1 MTTPAPLA
9 KVLLFLHSS
18 PLTVNQQNKDPKLD
32 HFFSPKSI
40 AVIGAST
47 KAGKVG
53 HSIVRNILEYDYS
66 GRVYPV
72 NPTADM
78 ILGQKAFPDLLSVP
92 DPIDLAIVAVPPEKV
107 LGAIGQCGKKGIDSV
122 IVITSGFKETGG
134 DGSRLE
140 KELAAEI
147 KNAGIR
153 LVGPNCLGVIDTA
166 SCLNASFA
174 AGMPFA
180 GHIGFF
186 SQSGALCV
194 AILDWALGENIGF
207 SKFVS
212 LGNKTDVTEID
223 LMKAMA
229 ADENTRVI
237 LGYIEG
243 IEDGRTF
250 MNVARSVSKKKPV
263 ILIKSGTTKAGAKA
277 ASSHTGALAGSN
289 TAYNAAFK
297 QCGIIHASS
306 VHELFTYATAFA
318 SQPLPKGPNVAI
330 ITNSGGPGIIAADAC
345 DRSDL
350 QLPSVPRDTVEQL
363 RSFLPKTASFYNPI
377 DIIGDAGAERYEK
390 TLKAIIADHLFHS
403 VLILLT
409 PTASVDIEETAKA
422 IVSIAKTTDKPIMTS
437 FMGEK
442 RVRPGRRIFQE
453 NGIPSFGYPEDAVA
467 ALNAMF
473 GRRHWLDQPEKR
485 YERIDVATSKVRRI
499 FASVTRQRRADL
511 IEIEAREILDA
522 YGFELPR
529 TILANTT
536 KEAVKAASEIG
547 YPVVMKIA
555 SPDVLHKSDLGGTRV
570 GLGNERMVEDAFFDI
585 TSNVRQRLPNARIL
599 GIVVQEM
606 IQGGKEVILGITND
620 IQFGPMIMFGLGGI
634 YVEVLK
640 DVSFRIVPVSVEEAD
655 AMIREIRSFPLLRG
669 VRGES
674 PADLIAIRK
683 SILLLSQM
691 ALDFPEIIEAD
702 INPLLIRPQ
711 GKGAIAVDARF
722 TIQE

>member
-1 MTTPAPLA
+1 M
-9 KVLLFLHSS
+9 
-18 PLTVNQQNKDPKLD
+18 D

-107 LGAIGQCGKKGIDSV
+107 LGAIGQCEKKGIDSV
-122 IVITSGFKETGG
+122 IVITSGFKEIGG

-140 KELAAEI
+140 KELASEI

-237 LGYIEG
+237 LGYLEG

-350 QLPSVPRDTVEQL
+350 QLPSVPGDTVEQL

-403 VLILLT
+403 ALILLT

>member
-1 MTTPAPLA
+1 
-9 KVLLFLHSS
+9 
-18 PLTVNQQNKDPKLD
+18 LD

-107 LGAIGQCGKKGIDSV
+107 LGAIGQCEKKGIDSV

-140 KELAAEI
+140 KELASKI

-237 LGYIEG
+237 LGYLEG

-289 TAYNAAFK
+289 TAYNAAFN

-390 TLKAIIADHLFHS
+390 TLKTIIADHLFHS
-403 VLILLT
+403 ALILLT

-640 DVSFRIVPVSVEEAD
+640 DVSFRIAPVSVEEAD

>member
-1 MTTPAPLA
+1 M
-9 KVLLFLHSS
+9 
-18 PLTVNQQNKDPKLD
+18 TVNQQNKDPKLD

-122 IVITSGFKETGG
+122 IVITSGFKEIGG

-409 PTASVDIEETAKA
+409 PTASVDIKETAKA

>member
-9 KVLLFLHSS
+9 KVLLFVHSS

-53 HSIVRNILEYDYS
+53 HSIVRNILEYDYP

-92 DPIDLAIVAVPPEKV
+92 DPVDLAIVAVPPEKV

-140 KELAAEI
+140 EELAADI

-153 LVGPNCLGVIDTA
+153 LVGPNCLGIIDTA

-377 DIIGDAGAERYEK
+377 DIIGDAGAERYKK

>member
-1 MTTPAPLA
+1 
-9 KVLLFLHSS
+9 
-18 PLTVNQQNKDPKLD
+18 LD

-47 KAGKVG
+47 KAEKVG
-53 HSIVRNILEYDYS
+53 HSIVRNILEYDYP

-122 IVITSGFKETGG
+122 IVITSGFKEIGG

-140 KELAAEI
+140 KELAAKI

-212 LGNKTDVTEID
+212 IGNKTDVTEID

-377 DIIGDAGAERYEK
+377 DIIGDAGAERYKK

-640 DVSFRIVPVSVEEAD
+640 DVSFRIAPVSVEEAD

>member
-1 MTTPAPLA
+1 M
-9 KVLLFLHSS
+9 
-18 PLTVNQQNKDPKLD
+18 D

-53 HSIVRNILEYDYS
+53 HSIVRNILEYGYS

-107 LGAIGQCGKKGIDSV
+107 LGAIGQCEKKGIDSV
-122 IVITSGFKETGG
+122 IVITSGFKEIGG

-140 KELAAEI
+140 KELASEI

-237 LGYIEG
+237 LGYLEG

-350 QLPSVPRDTVEQL
+350 QLPSVPGDTVEQL

-403 VLILLT
+403 ALILLT

>member
-9 KVLLFLHSS
+9 KVLLFVHSS

-53 HSIVRNILEYDYS
+53 HSIVRNILEYDYP

-140 KELAAEI
+140 EELAAEI

-390 TLKAIIADHLFHS
+390 TLKTIIADHLFHS

-409 PTASVDIEETAKA
+409 PTASVDIKETAKA

>member
-1 MTTPAPLA
+1 M
-9 KVLLFLHSS
+9 
-18 PLTVNQQNKDPKLD
+18 D

-53 HSIVRNILEYDYS
+53 HSIVRNILEYDYP

-422 IVSIAKTTDKPIMTS
+422 IVSIARTTDKPIMTS

>member
-1 MTTPAPLA
+1 
-9 KVLLFLHSS
+9 
-18 PLTVNQQNKDPKLD
+18 LD

-53 HSIVRNILEYDYS
+53 HSIVRNILEYDYP

-92 DPIDLAIVAVPPEKV
+92 DPIDLAIVAVPPGKV

-122 IVITSGFKETGG
+122 IVITSGFKEIGG

-306 VHELFTYATAFA
+306 MHELFTYATAFA

-330 ITNSGGPGIIAADAC
+330 ITNSGGPGIIAADVC

-409 PTASVDIEETAKA
+409 PTASVDIKETAKA
-422 IVSIAKTTDKPIMTS
+422 IVSIARTTDKPIMTS

-570 GLGNERMVEDAFFDI
+570 GLRNERMVEDAFFDI

>member
-1 MTTPAPLA
+1 M
-9 KVLLFLHSS
+9 
-18 PLTVNQQNKDPKLD
+18 D

-107 LGAIGQCGKKGIDSV
+107 LGAIGQCEKKGIDSV

-140 KELAAEI
+140 EELAAEI

-153 LVGPNCLGVIDTA
+153 LVGPNCLGIIDTA

-237 LGYIEG
+237 LGYLEG

-350 QLPSVPRDTVEQL
+350 QLPSVPGDTVEQL

>member
-1 MTTPAPLA
+1 M
-9 KVLLFLHSS
+9 
-18 PLTVNQQNKDPKLD
+18 D

-107 LGAIGQCGKKGIDSV
+107 LGAIGQCEKKGIDSV

-237 LGYIEG
+237 LGYLEG

-403 VLILLT
+403 ALILLT

-702 INPLLIRPQ
+702 INPLLIRSQ

>member
-47 KAGKVG
+47 KAEKVG
-53 HSIVRNILEYDYS
+53 HSIVRNILEYDYP

-422 IVSIAKTTDKPIMTS
+422 IVSIARTTDKPIMTS